1 MIIGIPKEIKNEEF
15 RVAITPAGVRKLEES
30 GHTILIETN
39 AGAGSGFS
47 DDEYLAANADIVDKK
62 LLFSRSELVVKVKE
76 PLPEEYA
83 LFREGQAVFTYLHL
97 APNQQLTEFLLQKK
111 ITGLAYETLKK
122 DGTLPLLA
130 PMSEIAGRMAPLMGA
145 YFLQQIHH
153 GTGVLPTGTDE
164 VRPAKAVVLGAGV
177 VGINAARTASGI
189 GMDVIVL
196 NRGIERLKMIDE
208 IFMGRVRTLPLT
220 ARNIESEIQD
230 ADLVIAAV
238 LVPGGRAPILIS
250 RAQLKIMKKGAV
262 LIDVAIDQG
271 GCAETS
277 RPSTHDNPVYVVDG
291 IIHYTVANMPGAYP
305 RTSTLSLTNATLPY
319 IKTIADNGIEDAVR
333 KGPEVLS
340 ALNTYKGRLVNQT
353 VAEALG
359 ITYTDIKNIPPA

>member
-1 MIIGIPKEIKNEEF
+1 MIIGIPREIKNEEF
-15 RVAITPAGVRKLEES
+15 RVAITPAGVRELKES

-47 DDEYLAANADIVDKK
+47 DDDYLAANADIVDRK

-122 DGTLPLLA
+122 NGTLPLLA

-145 YFLQQIHH
+145 YFLQKIHH
-153 GTGVLPTGTDE
+153 GTGVLPTGTADA
-164 VRPAKAVVLGAGV
+164 RPAKAVVLGAGV

-189 GMDVIVL
+189 GMDVVVL

-208 IFMGRVRTLPLT
+208 IFMGRVRTLPL
-220 ARNIESEIQD
+220 AAQNIESEIQD

-238 LVPGGRAPILIS
+238 LVPGGKAPILIS

-319 IKTIADNGIEDAVR
+319 IKTIADNGIEDAIR
-333 KGPEVLS
+333 KGPEVIS

-353 VAEALG
+353 VAEAMG